1 VTSKLDASFVL
12 SQVEAAARAAS
23 TMRRARIVLVQTQAE
38 GAGAQEITRILGQEL
53 TTRGFEVHHVFFF
66 RRTSAF
72 DSQPNSHFCAL
83 ERPSNLGSLLR
94 MLGDLVKTMRSL
106 APDVVLTFQHY
117 GNLLG
122 AVAGRLAGAT
132 VIANRV
138 SARELEPR
146 WTRAMDFLFA
156 LTGIFDRIVVN
167 SKSVRDEYTAYP
179 QRYRKRIVRIDHGF
193 EPKRSDVSSD
203 QARRSLGLPV
213 DALLLG
219 SVARLHPGKNLAA
232 AIRLLVLRPDWHLA
246 LAGQGQDRERLEAL
260 AHGLK
265 VSQRVH
271 FTGELSPDGVAL
283 FLKALDVFVFPTRME
298 TFGLAAVEAAQ
309 AGVPVVANDIEVLR
323 EVLRVNEEPCALFVD
338 ADNTE
343 AFALAVDRLL
353 DDPDLRSTLIASSR
367 GLERRYA
374 LKTMTDRYNDLLAR
388 AMHDRTRNARR
399 QRPTSAH

>member
-12 SQVEAAARAAS
+12 SQVETAPRAAS
-23 TMRRARIVLVQTQAE
+23 TTRRPRIVLVQTQAE
-38 GAGAQEITRILGQEL
+38 GAGAQEITRILGLEL
-53 TTRGFEVHHVFFF
+53 AARGFEVHHLFFF

-72 DSQPNSHFCAL
+72 DGQPNTHFCAL
-83 ERPSNLGSLLR
+83 ERPSNVRSLLG

-138 SARELEPR
+138 SARALEPR
-146 WTRAMDFLFA
+146 WTRAADFLF
-156 LTGIFDRIVVN
+156 GFSGVFDRLVVN
-167 SKSVRDEYTAYP
+167 SKSVGDEYTSYP
-179 QRYRKRIVRIDHGF
+179 RRYRKRIVRIDHGF
-193 EPKRSDVSSD
+193 QPKRSDASGD
-203 QARRSLGLPV
+203 QARRSLGLPA
-213 DALLLG
+213 DAPLLG
-219 SVARLHPGKNLAA
+219 SVARLHPEKNLTA
-232 AIRLLVLRPDWHLA
+232 AIRLLVVRPDWHLA
-246 LAGQGQDRERLEAL
+246 LAGQGEDRERLEAL
-260 AHGLK
+260 AHKLK
-265 VSQRVH
+265 VSARVH

-309 AGVPVVANDIEVLR
+309 AGVPVAANDIAVLR
-323 EVLRVNEEPCALFVD
+323 EVLRVNEEPCALFVN

-388 AMHDRTRNARR
+388 AMHDRTRNGRR